1 MSTKFNVKN
10 PATGE
15 LIQEVTRHTEEEINQ
30 ALENGQK
37 GFKTWA
43 KVNAHER
50 SRLLKAW
57 SRKIQEN
64 KEEIAK
70 VMTMENGKPLQESLG
85 EVNYATSYID
95 WYAEEAVR
103 IYGRTIPASSESKRI
118 VVSRQP
124 IGLVA
129 AITPWNF
136 PAAMMTRKAAPALA
150 AGCTFIV
157 KAAEETPLTTMT
169 LVELAH
175 EAGIPKDA
183 IQYVNGR
190 GSVVGKIFTDS
201 PFVRKI
207 TFTGST
213 PVGKSLIKG
222 SAETVKHVTME
233 LGGHAPLII
242 AEDADLDFA
251 VGQTIISKYR
261 NAGQTCVCVNRILVH
276 ENVVDAFAEKFTAAV
291 TKLNVGNGLDES
303 TDVGPIINEK
313 GFDKIVAQVNDAIE
327 KGAEVLVGNKYEMN
341 REEGYFFVYPT
352 VLKNVDASMDIMQEE
367 TFGPIAPITSFKS
380 IEEAVEIA
388 NNTPYGLAAYF
399 FTNDYRT
406 GTYLHDHLDFG
417 IIGWND
423 GAPSAAHAPFGGMKE
438 SGLGREGGT
447 EGIEPYLET
456 KYMSVGNLLE

>member
-1 MSTKFNVKN
+1 MSASFAVKN

-15 LIQEVTRHTEEEINQ
+15 VIQEVVRNTEEEIVQ

-37 GFKTWA
+37 GFKKWS
-43 KVNAHER
+43 KINAHER
-50 SRLLKAW
+50 SRLLKKW
-57 SRKIQEN
+57 STLVQEN

-70 VMTMENGKPLQESLG
+70 VMTMENGKPLSESVG

-95 WYAEEAVR
+95 WYAEEALR
-103 IYGRTIPASSESKRI
+103 LYGRTIPAASETKRI
-118 VVSRQP
+118 VVSKQP

-150 AGCTFIV
+150 AGCSFIV
-157 KAAEETPLTTMT
+157 KPAEETPLTTIR

-175 EAGIPKDA
+175 EAGIPEDV
-183 IQYVNGR
+183 IQCVNGK
-190 GSVVGKIFTDS
+190 GSVVGKLFTDS
-201 PFVRKI
+201 AYVRKI

-222 SAETVKHVTME
+222 SADTVKHVTME

-251 VGQTIISKYR
+251 VAQTILSKFR
-261 NAGQTCVCVNRILVH
+261 NAGQTCVCANRILVH
-276 ENVVDAFAEKFTAAV
+276 ENVVDAFAEKFTEA
-291 TKLNVGNGLDES
+291 TKQLKVGNGLDEA
-303 TDVGPIINEK
+303 TDIGPIINEK
-313 GFDKIVAQVNDAIE
+313 GFDKIVAQVNDAVA
-327 KGAEVLVGNKYEMN
+327 KGAEVLTGNKFNADAEK
-341 REEGYFFVYPT
+341 GYFFVYPT
-352 VLKNVDASMDIMQEE
+352 VLKNVDGSMDIMQEE
-367 TFGPIAPITSFKS
+367 TFGPIAPITSFKTL
-380 IEEAVEIA
+380 EEAVKIA

-399 FTNDYRT
+399 FTNNYKT
-406 GTYLHDHLDFG
+406 GAYLHDNLDFG

-423 GAPSAAHAPFGGMKE
+423 GAPSAAHVPFGGMKE

-456 KYMSVGNLLE
+456 KYLSIGNL